1 MLMRINGKL
10 EEVNINSFVT
20 DEEYY
25 RYIMNLFKN
34 YLNKQ

>member
-25 RYIMNLFKN
+25 RYIMNHFKN
-34 YLNKQ
+34 YFNSK